1 LLKESSVT
9 SSSDLEIPER
19 VRALNKVKAEKR
31 IQELRELINR
41 HNHLYYV
48 LDNPE
53 ISDSEYDKLMR
64 ELIDLESQF
73 PELITQDSPTQRI
86 GGKPL
91 AAFKRVTHREAMI
104 SLADAFNE
112 GELRDF
118 HRRVTATV
126 GNQVEYVVELKID
139 GLAISLTYENGILV
153 TAATRGDGTVGE
165 DVTQN
170 VKTIKSVPLRLNV
183 TSSNIPS
190 LIEVRGEIYL
200 PKEGFQKLNQER
212 EDMEL
217 PTFANPRNAAAGSIR
232 QLDPKIAA
240 KRPLSTFMYAI
251 GYREG
256 IQFDTHYDVLEFY
269 KACGFRVN
277 PHIKLFESFDDVID
291 YCMSWREKRDLLPYE
306 IDGMVIKVNSLQHQK
321 ILGSTAKN
329 PRWAIAYKFPAEQ
342 KVSVIEDIIVSV
354 GRTGILTPNAV
365 LTPVSIAGSTVS
377 RATLHNE
384 DYIKEKDI
392 RIGDTVIVQKA
403 GDIIPEVV
411 EVVKEKRTG
420 NEKEFKMPQRCPECG
435 AETIRVPGE
444 AAYRCTGVSCPAQIR
459 RSIIHFASRD
469 AMDIRGLGPAVVSL
483 LLSKNLIK
491 DASDIYFLKKEDL
504 VTLERMGEKS
514 AGNLIK
520 AIQDSK
526 KQPLNRLIYALG
538 IPFIGSKASFLLA
551 QALVSMEQ
559 LRSATYNQLIS
570 IPEIGDKMAESIVTF
585 FKQEQTNKLLDRL
598 SNAGL
603 NMQEP
608 ISTGGLKPLE
618 NLTFVLTGT
627 LEKYSRNE
635 AKEIIENLGGRVAS
649 SVSKKTDYVVV
660 GKDPGSKYDKA
671 VKLGVKIIDEKEF
684 DKLIAAE

>member
-1 LLKESSVT
+1 MRFLDKAQA
-9 SSSDLEIPER
+9 ER
-19 VRALNKVKAEKR
+19 R
-31 IQELRELINR
+31 IQELRQIINH

-53 ISDSEYDKLMR
+53 IPDAEYDKLMR

-73 PELITQDSPTQRI
+73 PELIVPDSPTQRI
-86 GGKPL
+86 GGEPL
-91 AAFKRVTHREAMI
+91 AAFKRVTHREPMI
-104 SLADAFNE
+104 SLADAFSE
-112 GELRDF
+112 GDLRDF
-118 HRRVTATV
+118 HRRVTSVV
-126 GNQVEYVVELKID
+126 GDQVEYVVELKID

-153 TAATRGDGTVGE
+153 TAATRGDGLVGE
-165 DVTQN
+165 DVTHN
-170 VKTIKSVPLRLNV
+170 VKTIKSVPLRINP
-183 TSSNIPS
+183 PS
-190 LIEVRGEIYL
+190 GKFPSVIEVRGEIYL
-200 PKEGFQKLNQER
+200 PKEGFKKLNEER

-217 PTFANPRNAAAGSIR
+217 VPFANPRNAAAGSIR
-232 QLDPKIAA
+232 QLDPKVAA
-240 KRPLSTFMYAI
+240 KRPLSTFIYGI
-251 GYREG
+251 GYVEG
-256 IQFDTHYDVLEFY
+256 IQFETHHEVLEFY

-277 PHIKLFESFDDVID
+277 PHIKLFNSFDDVID

-306 IDGMVIKVNSLQHQK
+306 IDGMVIKVNSLQFQK
-321 ILGSTAKN
+321 MLGSTAKN

-365 LTPVSIAGSTVS
+365 LKPVNIAGSTVS

-392 RIGDTVIVQKA
+392 RIGDSVIVQKA

-411 EVVKEKRTG
+411 EVIKEKRTG
-420 NEKEFKMPQRCPECG
+420 SEKEFKMPHHCPECG
-435 AETIRVPGE
+435 AEVIRIPGE

-483 LLSKNLIK
+483 LLSAGLVK
-491 DASDIYFLKKEDL
+491 DVSDIYFLKKEDL
-504 VTLERMGEKS
+504 IPLERMGEKS
-514 AGNLIK
+514 ADNLIN

-526 KQPLNRLIYALG
+526 KQPLSRLVYALG

-551 QALVSMEQ
+551 QAFGSMDK
-559 LRSATYNQLIS
+559 LKAATYDELIK
-570 IPEIGDKMAESIVTF
+570 IPEIGTKMAESIVTF
-585 FKQEQTNKLLDRL
+585 FKQEQTNKLLERL
-598 SNAGL
+598 KSVGV
-603 NMQEP
+603 NMEEQRRTEG
-608 ISTGGLKPLE
+608 IRPLE

-635 AKEIIENLGGRVAS
+635 AKEIIENLGGRVAG

-671 VKLGVKIIDEKEF
+671 VELGVKIIDENEF
-684 DKLIAAE
+684 DKLIGTK

>member
-1 LLKESSVT
+1 MRFLDKAQA
-9 SSSDLEIPER
+9 ER
-19 VRALNKVKAEKR
+19 R
-31 IQELRELINR
+31 IQELRQIINH

-53 ISDSEYDKLMR
+53 IPDAEYDKLMR

-73 PELITQDSPTQRI
+73 PELIVPDSPTQRI
-86 GGKPL
+86 GGEPL
-91 AAFKRVTHREAMI
+91 AAFKRVTHREPMI
-104 SLADAFNE
+104 SLADAFSE
-112 GELRDF
+112 GDLRDF
-118 HRRVTATV
+118 HRRVTSVV
-126 GNQVEYVVELKID
+126 GDQVEYVVELKID

-153 TAATRGDGTVGE
+153 TAATRGDGLVGE
-165 DVTQN
+165 DVTHN
-170 VKTIKSVPLRLNV
+170 VKTIKSVPLRINP
-183 TSSNIPS
+183 PS
-190 LIEVRGEIYL
+190 GKFPSVIEVRGEIYL
-200 PKEGFQKLNQER
+200 PKEGFKKLNEER

-217 PTFANPRNAAAGSIR
+217 VPFANPRNAAAGSIR
-232 QLDPKIAA
+232 QLDPKVAA
-240 KRPLSTFMYAI
+240 KRPLSTFIYGI
-251 GYREG
+251 GYVEG
-256 IQFDTHYDVLEFY
+256 IQFETHHEVLEFY

-277 PHIKLFESFDDVID
+277 PHIKLFNSFDDVID

-306 IDGMVIKVNSLQHQK
+306 IDGMVIKVNSLQFQK
-321 ILGSTAKN
+321 MLGSTAKN

-365 LTPVSIAGSTVS
+365 LKPVNIAGSTVS

-392 RIGDTVIVQKA
+392 RIGDSVIVQKA

-411 EVVKEKRTG
+411 EVIKEKRTG
-420 NEKEFKMPQRCPECG
+420 SEKEFKMPHHCPECG
-435 AETIRVPGE
+435 AEVIRIPGE

-483 LLSKNLIK
+483 LLSAGLVK
-491 DASDIYFLKKEDL
+491 DVSDIYFLKKEDL
-504 VTLERMGEKS
+504 IPLERMGEKS
-514 AGNLIK
+514 ADNLIN

-526 KQPLNRLIYALG
+526 KQPLSRLVYALG

-551 QALVSMEQ
+551 QAFGSMDK
-559 LRSATYNQLIS
+559 LKAATYDELIK
-570 IPEIGDKMAESIVTF
+570 IPEIGTKMAESIVTF
-585 FKQEQTNKLLDRL
+585 FKQEQTNKLLERL
-598 SNAGL
+598 KSVGV
-603 NMQEP
+603 NMEEQRRTEG
-608 ISTGGLKPLE
+608 IRPLE

-635 AKEIIENLGGRVAS
+635 AKEIIENLGGRVAG

-671 VKLGVKIIDEKEF
+671 VELGVKIIDENEF
-684 DKLIAAE
+684 DKLIATEK

>member
-1 LLKESSVT
+1 MRFLDKAQA
-9 SSSDLEIPER
+9 ER
-19 VRALNKVKAEKR
+19 R
-31 IQELRELINR
+31 IQELRQIINH

-53 ISDSEYDKLMR
+53 IPDAEYDKLMR

-73 PELITQDSPTQRI
+73 PELIVPDSPTQRI
-86 GGKPL
+86 GGEPL
-91 AAFKRVTHREAMI
+91 AAFKRVTHREPMI
-104 SLADAFNE
+104 SLADAFSE
-112 GELRDF
+112 GDLRDF
-118 HRRVTATV
+118 HRRVTSVV
-126 GNQVEYVVELKID
+126 GDQVEYVVELKID

-153 TAATRGDGTVGE
+153 TAATRGDGLVGE
-165 DVTQN
+165 DVTHN
-170 VKTIKSVPLRLNV
+170 VKTIKSVPLRINP
-183 TSSNIPS
+183 PS
-190 LIEVRGEIYL
+190 GKFPSVIEVRGEIYL
-200 PKEGFQKLNQER
+200 PKEGFKKLNEER

-217 PTFANPRNAAAGSIR
+217 VPFANPRNAAAGSIR
-232 QLDPKIAA
+232 QLDPKVAA
-240 KRPLSTFMYAI
+240 KRPLSTFIYGI
-251 GYREG
+251 GYVEG
-256 IQFDTHYDVLEFY
+256 IQFETHYEVLEFY

-277 PHIKLFESFDDVID
+277 PHIKLFNSFDDVID

-306 IDGMVIKVNSLQHQK
+306 IDGMVIKVNSLQFQK
-321 ILGSTAKN
+321 MLGSTAKN

-365 LTPVSIAGSTVS
+365 LKPVNIAGSTVS

-392 RIGDTVIVQKA
+392 RIGDSVIVQKA

-411 EVVKEKRTG
+411 EVIKEKRTG
-420 NEKEFKMPQRCPECG
+420 SEKEFKMPHHCPECG
-435 AETIRVPGE
+435 AEVIRIPGE

-483 LLSKNLIK
+483 LLSAGLVK
-491 DASDIYFLKKEDL
+491 DVSDIYFLKKEDL
-504 VTLERMGEKS
+504 IPLERMGEKS
-514 AGNLIK
+514 ADNLIN

-526 KQPLNRLIYALG
+526 KQPLSRLVYALG

-551 QALVSMEQ
+551 QAFGSMDK
-559 LRSATYNQLIS
+559 LKAATYDELIK
-570 IPEIGDKMAESIVTF
+570 IPEIGTKIAESIVTF
-585 FKQEQTNKLLDRL
+585 FKQEQTNNLLERL
-598 SNAGL
+598 KNAGV
-603 NMQEP
+603 NMEEQKRSEG
-608 ISTGGLKPLE
+608 IRPLE

-635 AKEIIENLGGRVAS
+635 AKEIIESLGGRVTS

-671 VKLGVKIIDEKEF
+671 VELGVKIIDENEF
-684 DKLIAAE
+684 DKLIGTK

>member
-1 LLKESSVT
+1 MRFLDKAQA
-9 SSSDLEIPER
+9 ER
-19 VRALNKVKAEKR
+19 R
-31 IQELRELINR
+31 IQELRQIINH

-53 ISDSEYDKLMR
+53 IPDAEYDKLMR

-73 PELITQDSPTQRI
+73 PELIVPDSPTQRI
-86 GGKPL
+86 GGEPL
-91 AAFKRVTHREAMI
+91 AAFKRVTHREPMI
-104 SLADAFNE
+104 SLADAFSE
-112 GELRDF
+112 GDLRDF
-118 HRRVTATV
+118 HRRVTSVV
-126 GNQVEYVVELKID
+126 GDQVEYVVELKID

-153 TAATRGDGTVGE
+153 TAATRGDGLVGE
-165 DVTQN
+165 DVTHN
-170 VKTIKSVPLRLNV
+170 VKTIKSVPLRINP
-183 TSSNIPS
+183 PS
-190 LIEVRGEIYL
+190 GKFPSVIEVRGEIYL
-200 PKEGFQKLNQER
+200 PKEGFKKLNEER

-217 PTFANPRNAAAGSIR
+217 VPFANPRNAAAGSIR
-232 QLDPKIAA
+232 QLDPKVAA
-240 KRPLSTFMYAI
+240 KRPLSTFIYGI
-251 GYREG
+251 GYVEG
-256 IQFDTHYDVLEFY
+256 IQFETHHEVLEFY

-277 PHIKLFESFDDVID
+277 PHIKLFNSFDDVID

-306 IDGMVIKVNSLQHQK
+306 IDGMVIKVNSLQFQK
-321 ILGSTAKN
+321 MLGSTAKN

-365 LTPVSIAGSTVS
+365 LKPVNIAGSTVS

-392 RIGDTVIVQKA
+392 RIGDSVIVQKA

-411 EVVKEKRTG
+411 EVIKEKRTG
-420 NEKEFKMPQRCPECG
+420 SEKEFKMPHHCPECG
-435 AETIRVPGE
+435 AEVIRIPGE

-483 LLSKNLIK
+483 LLSAGLVK
-491 DASDIYFLKKEDL
+491 DVSDIYFLKKEDL
-504 VTLERMGEKS
+504 IPLERMGEKS
-514 AGNLIK
+514 ADNLIN

-526 KQPLNRLIYALG
+526 KQPLSRLVYALG

-551 QALVSMEQ
+551 QAFGSMDK
-559 LRSATYNQLIS
+559 LKAATYDELIK
-570 IPEIGDKMAESIVTF
+570 IPEIGTKMAESIVTF
-585 FKQEQTNKLLDRL
+585 FKQEQTNKLLERL
-598 SNAGL
+598 KSVGV
-603 NMQEP
+603 NMEEQRRTEG
-608 ISTGGLKPLE
+608 IRPLE

-635 AKEIIENLGGRVAS
+635 AKEIIENLGGRVAG
-649 SVSKKTDYVVV
+649 SVSKKTDYVMV

-671 VKLGVKIIDEKEF
+671 VELGVKIIDENEF
-684 DKLIAAE
+684 DKLIGTK

>member
-1 LLKESSVT
+1 M
-9 SSSDLEIPER
+9 
-19 VRALNKVKAEKR
+19 NKVQAERR
-31 IQELRELINR
+31 IQELREIINH

-48 LDNPE
+48 LDNPK

-64 ELIDLESQF
+64 ELIELESQF
-73 PELITQDSPTQRI
+73 PELTTPDSPTQRI
-86 GGKPL
+86 GGEPL

-118 HRRVTATV
+118 HRRVTAIV

-170 VKTIKSVPLRLNV
+170 VKTIKSIPLRLNV
-183 TSSNIPS
+183 PSGNTPS

-200 PKEGFQKLNQER
+200 PKEGFRKLNQER

-240 KRPLSTFMYAI
+240 KRPLSTFIYAI
-251 GYREG
+251 GYVEG
-256 IQFDTHYDVLEFY
+256 IQFETHYDVLEFY
-269 KACGFRVN
+269 KTCGFRVN
-277 PHIKLFESFDDVID
+277 PHVKLFESFDDVID

-365 LTPVSIAGSTVS
+365 LTPVNIAGSTVS

-392 RIGDTVIVQKA
+392 RIGDSVIVQKA

-411 EVVKEKRTG
+411 AVLKEKRTG
-420 NEKEFKMPQRCPECG
+420 SEIEFKMPHRCPECG
-435 AETIRVPGE
+435 SEAIRVPGE

-483 LLSKNLIK
+483 LLSNNLIK

-514 AGNLIK
+514 ADNLIK

-551 QALVSMEQ
+551 QALVSMEK
-559 LRSATYNQLIS
+559 LRTATYNQLIT

-585 FKQEQTNKLLDRL
+585 FKQEQTNKLLERL
-598 SNAGL
+598 KNAGL
-603 NMQEP
+603 NMEEP
-608 ISTGGLKPLE
+608 INTGGLKPLE

-635 AKEIIENLGGRVAS
+635 AKEIIEYLGGRVAG
-649 SVSKKTDYVVV
+649 SVSKKTDYVVL
-660 GKDPGSKYDKA
+660 GKDPGSKYDRA
-671 VKLGVKIIDEKEF
+671 VKLGINIIDEKEF
-684 DKLIAAE
+684 EKLISEGI

>member
-1 LLKESSVT
+1 M
-9 SSSDLEIPER
+9 DR
-19 VRALNKVKAEKR
+19 VQVEGR
-31 IQELRELINR
+31 IKELRELINH
-41 HNHLYYV
+41 HNYLYYV
-48 LDNPE
+48 LDNPQ
-53 ISDSEYDKLMR
+53 ISDAEYDKLMR

-73 PELITQDSPTQRI
+73 PELVTPDSPTQRI
-86 GGKPL
+86 GGEPL
-91 AAFKRVTHREAMI
+91 PAFERVTHREAMI

-118 HRRVTATV
+118 HRRVVAAV
-126 GNQVEYVVELKID
+126 GEQVEYVVELKID

-170 VKTIKSVPLRLNV
+170 VKTIKSVPLRLNLPPDK
-183 TSSNIPS
+183 TPP
-190 LIEVRGEIYL
+190 LIEVRGEIYI
-200 PKEGFQKLNQER
+200 PKEDFLKLNQER

-240 KRPLSTFMYAI
+240 QRPLSTFMYGI

-256 IQFDTHYDVLEFY
+256 IEFESHYEVLEFY
-269 KACGFRVN
+269 KTCGFRVN
-277 PHIKLFESFDDVID
+277 PYIKLFKSFDDVVA
-291 YCMSWREKRDLLPYE
+291 YCMSWREKRDSLPYE
-306 IDGMVIKVNSLQHQK
+306 IDGMVIKVNSLLQQQ
-321 ILGSTAKN
+321 ILGSTTKN

-342 KVSVIEDIIVSV
+342 KVTVIEDIIVSV

-365 LTPVSIAGSTVS
+365 LRPINIAGSTVS

-392 RIGDTVIVQKA
+392 RIGDSVILQKA

-411 EVVKEKRTG
+411 EVIKERRTG
-420 NEKEFKMPQRCPECG
+420 REKEFKMPNRCPECG
-435 AETIRVPGE
+435 SETVRLPGE
-444 AAYRCTGVSCPAQIR
+444 AAHRCTGVACPAQIR

-483 LLSKNLIK
+483 LLSAGLVK
-491 DASDIYFLKKEDL
+491 DASDIYFLKREDL
-504 VTLERMGEKS
+504 IPLERMGEKS
-514 AGNLIK
+514 ADNLIK

-526 KQPLNRLIYALG
+526 KQPLSRLIYALG

-551 QALVSMEQ
+551 EALGSMDKLQ
-559 LRSATYNQLIS
+559 TATYDELIK
-570 IPEIGDKMAESIVTF
+570 IPEIGSKMAESIITF
-585 FKQEQTNKLLDRL
+585 FKQEQTKKLLTRL
-598 SNAGL
+598 EEAGV
-603 NMQEP
+603 NMEERRQVEGP
-608 ISTGGLKPLE
+608 KPLE

-627 LEKYSRNE
+627 LEKYSRKE
-635 AKEIIENLGGRVAS
+635 AKEIIENLGGRVTG

-671 VKLGVKIIDEKEF
+671 VELGVKIIDENEF
-684 DKLIAAE
+684 DKLIAER

>member
-1 LLKESSVT
+1 MDKAQA
-9 SSSDLEIPER
+9 ER
-19 VRALNKVKAEKR
+19 R
-31 IQELRELINR
+31 IQELRQIINH

-53 ISDSEYDKLMR
+53 IPDAEYDKLMR

-73 PELITQDSPTQRI
+73 PELIVPDSPTQRI
-86 GGKPL
+86 GGEPL
-91 AAFKRVTHREAMI
+91 AAFKRVTHREPMI
-104 SLADAFNE
+104 SLADAFSE
-112 GELRDF
+112 GDLRDF
-118 HRRVTATV
+118 HRRVTSVV
-126 GNQVEYVVELKID
+126 GDQVEYVVELKID

-153 TAATRGDGTVGE
+153 TAATRGDGLVGE
-165 DVTQN
+165 DVTHN
-170 VKTIKSVPLRLNV
+170 VKTIKSVPLRINP
-183 TSSNIPS
+183 PS
-190 LIEVRGEIYL
+190 GKFPSVIEVRGEIYL
-200 PKEGFQKLNQER
+200 PKEGFKKLNEER

-217 PTFANPRNAAAGSIR
+217 VPFANPRNAAAGSIR
-232 QLDPKIAA
+232 QLDPKVAA
-240 KRPLSTFMYAI
+240 KRPLSTFIYGI
-251 GYREG
+251 GYVEG
-256 IQFDTHYDVLEFY
+256 IQFETHYEVLEFY

-277 PHIKLFESFDDVID
+277 PHIKLFNSFDDVID

-306 IDGMVIKVNSLQHQK
+306 IDGMVIKVNSLQFQK
-321 ILGSTAKN
+321 MLGSTAKN

-365 LTPVSIAGSTVS
+365 LKPVNIAGSTVS

-392 RIGDTVIVQKA
+392 RIGDSVIVQKA

-411 EVVKEKRTG
+411 EVIKEKRTG
-420 NEKEFKMPQRCPECG
+420 SEKEFKMPHHCPECG
-435 AETIRVPGE
+435 AEVIRIPGE

-483 LLSKNLIK
+483 LLSAGLVK
-491 DASDIYFLKKEDL
+491 DVSDIYFLKKEDL
-504 VTLERMGEKS
+504 IPLERMGEKS
-514 AGNLIK
+514 ADNLIK

-526 KQPLNRLIYALG
+526 KQPLNRLVYALG

-551 QALVSMEQ
+551 QAFGSMEK
-559 LRSATYNQLIS
+559 LKAATYDELIK
-570 IPEIGDKMAESIVTF
+570 IPEIGTKMAESIITF
-585 FKQEQTNKLLDRL
+585 FKQEQTNKLLERL
-598 SNAGL
+598 KSVGV
-603 NMQEP
+603 NMEEQKRSEG
-608 ISTGGLKPLE
+608 IRPLE

-635 AKEIIENLGGRVAS
+635 AKEIIESLGGRVTS

-671 VKLGVKIIDEKEF
+671 VELGVKIIDENEF
-684 DKLIAAE
+684 DKLIGTK